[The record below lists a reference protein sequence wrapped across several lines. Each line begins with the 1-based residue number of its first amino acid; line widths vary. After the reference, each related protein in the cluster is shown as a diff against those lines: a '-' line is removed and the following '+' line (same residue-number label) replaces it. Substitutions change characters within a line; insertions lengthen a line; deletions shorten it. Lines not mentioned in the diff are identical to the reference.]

1 MINDS
6 KEIKE
11 IIDKIDN
18 LTKEQLDS
26 AIEATDKIKI
36 EPSKNVK
43 QVLVLI
49 DNLIGGKRFGELD
62 SAKQMYLLDC
72 QCKIDAISRGEC
84 TEADIVF
91 ILETIDSLTKTLFAA
106 KDELENMLY

>member
-1 MINDS
+1 MR
-6 KEIKE
+6 
-11 IIDKIDN
+11 DN
-18 LTKEQLDS
+18 SEL
-26 AIEATDKIKI
+26 IEI
-36 EPSKNVK
+36 EPSKNIQ

-72 QCKIDAISRGEC
+72 QWKISNIKRGEC

-91 ILETIDSLTKTLFAA
+91 LLETIDSLTKTLFAA
-106 KDELENMLY
+106 RDELENILKE